1 MFPTDR
7 VESPACCGHPLFA
20 GRSRRAL
27 RLERRGVTPLALVL
41 LAGVLLLGVPGLA
54 QVDPEGQAPGEDIVI
69 TVDKNQRPKVRLAF
83 PAARKPLGVSPQ
95 MASAAAEIEATLRSD
110 LRLSGVFTI
119 QGPRELEGLQITGNL
134 ARDFEQY
141 RSVGNEVA
149 LIVEIKVSDDSR
161 LVLEGVLY
169 DLPSKRDILP
179 KRYIGGPEL
188 SRRIAHTFSDEIVL
202 YMTGVRGI
210 AMTSLAFTS
219 DRDGDGVKEL
229 YLMDYDGYGQRRMT
243 GHRSLSFSPAWSPSG
258 EGLAYVSYYSG
269 TGASIYWVD
278 RATGDKSVILEE
290 VAQALSPTVSP
301 DGRYIAFA
309 KSLRGNLEIFRIDR
323 DGSNQRQL
331 TRVGGIDTNP
341 AWSPRGDRIAFTSSR
356 LGMPQIYLM
365 DAEGKNVRRLTFE
378 GNYNDGASW
387 SPDGRYIVFSAR
399 TRDGSRFNIA
409 KLDVETGEQTMLTSG
424 RGSHESPTFSPDG
437 RFVAYESNRSGQ
449 RQIYLMTA
457 DGEEVAQLT
466 NGSNNYGP
474 SWSGYFDN

>member
-1 MFPTDR
+1 MLLIDR
-7 VESPACCGHPLFA
+7 VANTSEMVQ
-20 GRSRRAL
+20 SRRGSSP
-27 RLERRGVTPLALVL
+27 RLISCWIAGLVL
-41 LAGVLLLGVPGLA
+41 LALLATPA
-54 QVDPEGQAPGEDIVI
+54 ASQVDPADSGPEDNLEI
-69 TVDKNQRPKVRLAF
+69 TVDKNQRPKIRLAF
-83 PAARKPLGVSPQ
+83 PAARKPLGASPQ
-95 MASAAAEIEATLRSD
+95 LTGAAEEVEATLRSD
-110 LRLSGVFTI
+110 LRLSGVFRI
-119 QGPRELEGLQITGNL
+119 QGPRELEGLRLTGDR
-134 ARDFEQY
+134 AGDFEQY

-149 LIVEIKVSDDSR
+149 LLAELKIHSDGR
-161 LVLEGVLY
+161 LVLEGTVY
-169 DLPSKRDILP
+169 DLPSRQPIVS
-179 KRYIGGPEL
+179 KRYVAGPEL
-188 SRRIAHTFSDEIVL
+188 ARRMAHTFSDEIVL

-269 TGASIYWVD
+269 SGASIYWVD
-278 RATGDKSVILEE
+278 RATGDKSVVLEE
-290 VAQALSPTVSP
+290 DPQALSPTVSP

-365 DAEGKNVRRLTFE
+365 DTEGKNVRRLTFE

-457 DGEEVAQLT
+457 NGDEVAQLT